1 MVLYWYHV
9 SDILKSSVFQF
20 QQSWKRRKQNSS
32 NMSESYAI
40 VVSKFIPQNTDSP
53 LKIQRKSN
61 SPVIEMKR
69 GSKKKTANFTPVGYE
84 VHVGQRNG
92 QNCEVTQV

>member
-1 MVLYWYHV
+1 
-9 SDILKSSVFQF
+9 
-20 QQSWKRRKQNSS
+20 
-32 NMSESYAI
+32 MSESYAI